1 MKEKHFLNLSS
12 EIPKLSKNEADQL
25 KGGFKK
31 VATKPSVQM
40 SGDINKNCH
49 GNSGD
54 EVVMKTEM
62 LMSIA
67 NFHVNAIHS
76 DENLVPLRLNL
87 QY

>member
-31 VATKPSVQM
+31 VATKPSSSLPASPLFPWQ
-40 SGDINKNCH
+40 
-49 GNSGD
+49 
-54 EVVMKTEM
+54 TEM

>member
-40 SGDINKNCH
+40 
-49 GNSGD
+49 
-54 EVVMKTEM
+54 MKTEM

>member
-1 MKEKHFLNLSS
+1 MKEKHFLNLTIKSAICS
-12 EIPKLSKNEADQL
+12 GNNADQL

-54 EVVMKTEM
+54 
-62 LMSIA
+62 A
-67 NFHVNAIHS
+67 GS
-76 DENLVPLRLNL
+76 DEDGDANVNCKFSCKCNS
-87 QY
+87 

>member
-31 VATKPSVQM
+31 VATKPSV
-40 SGDINKNCH
+40 
-49 GNSGD
+49 
-54 EVVMKTEM
+54 
-62 LMSIA
+62 
-67 NFHVNAIHS
+67 HVNAIHS

-87 QY
+87 QYLYK

>member
-1 MKEKHFLNLSS
+1 MKEKQFLNLSS

-54 EVVMKTEM
+54 
-62 LMSIA
+62 A
-67 NFHVNAIHS
+67 GS
-76 DENLVPLRLNL
+76 DEDGDANVNCKFSCKCNS
-87 QY
+87 

>member
-40 SGDINKNCH
+40 LS
-49 GNSGD
+49 
-54 EVVMKTEM
+54 
-62 LMSIA
+62 L
-67 NFHVNAIHS
+67 IHI
-76 DENLVPLRLNL
+76 
-87 QY
+87 